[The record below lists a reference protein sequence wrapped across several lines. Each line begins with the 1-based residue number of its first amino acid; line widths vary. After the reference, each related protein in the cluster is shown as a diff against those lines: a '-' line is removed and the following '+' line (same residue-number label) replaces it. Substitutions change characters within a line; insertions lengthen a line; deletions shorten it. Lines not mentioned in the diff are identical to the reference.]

1 MIVSESDFSA
11 TQAIASEVCPTK
23 YSPIIS
29 SVVVVEE
36 LLIDVRSIEGADGVP
51 STVTMEAWSKVPKD
65 FQDIANSIAESTL
78 SIWNQTHIKELVQK
92 SSDNKC

>member
-1 MIVSESDFSA
+1 MYVMVSESDFSA

-36 LLIDVRSIEGADGVP
+36 LLIDVRSIDGADGVP
-51 STVTMEAWSKVPKD
+51 STVVVSKTPCILIISGTFNEMVL
-65 FQDIANSIAESTL
+65 SSTL
-78 SIWNQTHIKELVQK
+78 VP
-92 SSDNKC
+92 